1 MSGLPGSIQEALL
14 PILAGLLPGGVG
26 GSVRLRDVE
35 ELPRQAS
42 NRRYFRLHL
51 EGYAHS
57 SVVLMLLPENASAS
71 EEAGEGA
78 EATELPF
85 VFVQRQLAGAGVK
98 VPRIFADRSREGF
111 LLLEDLGRRHLLDAR
126 TAAPETSTKLLRQ
139 GVEALIEFQHRVW
152 GMPDGGLCVAQGRS
166 FQAGLLMWELEHFRE
181 WLLEAGF
188 GLTVGRTERTLLDAA
203 FQELVGF
210 LTSQEVR
217 LVHRDFQS
225 TNLMPGER
233 GLVIIDFQDA
243 LMGPWVYDAVALLR
257 DSYWPLDS
265 SELETMKRLYFDG
278 IQDVAP
284 CRNYGEFDV
293 LFRMQTVQRKLKDA
307 GRFVFIDRVKGNP
320 KFLPYVPRTVD
331 YVLEAL
337 SGLAGGTGL
346 TELADLL
353 TRARRPIP

>member
-1 MSGLPGSIQEALL
+1 MSALPGSIQEALL
-14 PILAGLLPGGVG
+14 PILAGLFPGCTG
-26 GSVRLRDVE
+26 GSVRLRDAE

-51 EGYAHS
+51 DGCACP

-71 EEAGEGA
+71 EEAAEGTRPA
-78 EATELPF
+78 ELPF

-98 VPRIFADRSREGF
+98 VPHVLADRTHEEF
-111 LLLEDLGRRHLLDAR
+111 LLLEDLGRHTLLDAR
-126 TAAPETSTKLLRQ
+126 TAAPEASTKLLGQ

-152 GMPDGGLCVAQGRS
+152 GMPDGGICVAQGRS
-166 FQAGLLMWELEHFRE
+166 LKAELLMWELEHFRE

-225 TNLMPGER
+225 TNLMPGTR

-278 IQDVAP
+278 IRDVAP
-284 CRNYGEFDV
+284 CQDYGEFDV

-320 KFLPYVPRTVD
+320 KFLPHVPRTVD
-331 YVLEAL
+331 YVMDAL
-337 SGLAGGTGL
+337 SGLTGRAGL
-346 TELADLL
+346 TELGDLL
-353 TRARRPIP
+353 TKAGRPIP